1 MRQLV
6 QFPRTF
12 SKAFSRTVPTPQN
25 STLTPSSP
33 KTTLSIQN
41 RTRSLVEALRTAKSE
56 QSRQIRLE
64 EFNDHLLRYQSV
76 GKSQAIQEQAISI
89 LLEIRKKGNKE
100 VGREAQKALTL
111 LGWADPVKGRGI
123 KVLSIDGG
131 GSRGLM
137 AIEILKRI
145 EDLCNKEIFELFD
158 IICGAS
164 TGAILAFLLGIK
176 KVPLEECEHTYK
188 KLSLDIFEQ
197 NALIGTGKL
206 FWSHA
211 YYDTAKFEKI
221 LKKDGGDAKMIDSAK
236 DTSIPKV
243 AAVSTVVNHSLLI
256 PFVFSNYTRPPGSV
270 SQFPQSCKYRIWEA
284 LRASTAAPGFF
295 EEFKLGKNIHQDG
308 GLLTNNPSSIAIHE
322 ARRLWPDEPFQCI
335 VSVGTGK
342 YKGRSRPSTLEFS
355 SLREKLL
362 KVVASATDTE
372 AVDTVLSDVLP
383 PLSYFR
389 FNPNMSADI
398 PMDEGRTEMLE
409 QIQFDARRYVA
420 KEDENFKKCA
430 EVLLQNKTLLDRL
443 FMAKFKAWYR
453 VS

>member
-12 SKAFSRTVPTPQN
+12 SKAFSRTIPTSQN

-76 GKSQAIQEQAISI
+76 SKSQAIQEQAIST

-243 AAVSTVVNHSLLI
+243 AAVSTLVNHSLLI
-256 PFVFSNYTRPPGSV
+256 PFVFSNYTRPLGSV

>member
-1 MRQLV
+1 MSADIPMDEGRTEMLEQI
-6 QFPRTF
+6 QFDARRYVAKEDENF
-12 SKAFSRTVPTPQN
+12 KKCAEVLLQN
-25 STLTPSSP
+25 
-33 KTTLSIQN
+33 K
-41 RTRSLVEALRTAKSE
+41 
-56 QSRQIRLE
+56 
-64 EFNDHLLRYQSV
+64 
-76 GKSQAIQEQAISI
+76 
-89 LLEIRKKGNKE
+89 
-100 VGREAQKALTL
+100 TL
-111 LGWADPVKGRGI
+111 LDRLFMAK
-123 KVLSIDGG
+123 
-131 GSRGLM
+131 GLM

-243 AAVSTVVNHSLLI
+243 LSIRTS
-256 PFVFSNYTRPPGSV
+256 
-270 SQFPQSCKYRIWEA
+270 
-284 LRASTAAPGFF
+284 
-295 EEFKLGKNIHQDG
+295 DG

-443 FMAKFKAWYR
+443 FMARFKAWYR

>member
-12 SKAFSRTVPTPQN
+12 SKAFSRTIPTPQN

-76 GKSQAIQEQAISI
+76 SKSQAIQEQAIST

-243 AAVSTVVNHSLLI
+243 AAVSTLVNHSLLI
-256 PFVFSNYTRPPGSV
+256 PFVFSNYTRPLGSV

>member
-12 SKAFSRTVPTPQN
+12 SKAFSRTIPTPQN

-76 GKSQAIQEQAISI
+76 GKSQAIQEQAIST

-236 DTSIPKV
+236 DSSIPKV

-256 PFVFSNYTRPPGSV
+256 PFVFSNYTRPLGSV

-443 FMAKFKAWYR
+443 FMANFKAWHR
-453 VS
+453 GS

>member
-256 PFVFSNYTRPPGSV
+256 PFVFSNYTRPLGSV

-430 EVLLQNKTLLDRL
+430 EVLLQNKTLLDSL